1 MGQNVSAVNGV
12 RSDNYYQPGNA
23 INEIWFGDVE
33 LISRLPFGDSD
44 MAQAGWSNG
53 EWPKVPWH
61 NFIIPMKR
69 DLVPTTVEHAVPVV
83 TVPATS
89 PTDQKDAPADQ
100 RVLPGKKVSP
110 GKKLSSSSKISP
122 ACSDEGG
129 DDDGWDEP
137 GVLSDV
143 GTMALMGV
151 LSTVSVASFR
161 LPIYLRQRPEPTSL
175 SMEPHRTKTRYY
187 ISRAAIG
194 TLSMMVSLT
203 AAILSLFFLMTF
215 RPSSS
220 LRAWFAPLFITLC
233 SFLLAWGLYIQV
245 KTVIPL
251 WKDWR
256 KVWREGDLE
265 LVQP

>member
-53 EWPKVPWH
+53 QWPKVPWH

-69 DLVPTTVEHAVPVV
+69 DLPPTATEHAVPVV
-83 TVPATS
+83 TVPVSSATDQQGLS
-89 PTDQKDAPADQ
+89 DQKGAPTDQK
-100 RVLPGKKVSP
+100 LSP
-110 GKKLSSSSKISP
+110 GKKISL
-122 ACSDEGG
+122 ACSDDGG

-143 GTMALMGV
+143 GTMALMGA
-151 LSTVSVASFR
+151 LSTVSVATFR

-175 SMEPHRTKTRYY
+175 AMEPHRTKTRYY
-187 ISRAAIG
+187 ISRAAIA

-203 AAILSLFFLMTF
+203 AAILDLHFLMTF
-215 RPSSS
+215 RPSTS
-220 LRAWFAPLFITLC
+220 LRAWFVPLFITVC
-233 SFLLAWGLYIQV
+233 SFVFAWGMYIQM
-245 KTVIPL
+245 KTIIPL

-265 LVQP
+265 MVQT